1 MTQKSQVLQALQV
14 TSKVRISATGFED
27 SLIIAS
33 LTPHDVRA
41 VHECPKSRAKR
52 GCWRVQGKRPL
63 GSGCQCRLCNRAS
76 LPVAVTSECNTFE
89 LCAIGVS
96 SPTYLKGYKCRG
108 SGAKVGYCLKC
119 SKFPHPRPYSFK
131 CTSVNNLQY
140 FMIPTFIFSHYYPL
154 PDFSFE
160 QIFTY
165 ICWLIPWKP
174 LLPTPRDLTFT
185 QVMGPEGGHILLCSS
200 WAYRSSVLCLLLL
213 SFFQLGWTKC
223 LWQQYFTI
231 SYFEVNLLKVG
242 KLPDTILCLN
252 FHNGK
257 PD

>member
-1 MTQKSQVLQALQV
+1 MTHKSQVLQALQV

-119 SKFPHPRPYSFK
+119 SKFPHPRLYSFK

-140 FMIPTFIFSHYYPL
+140 FMIPTFIFSHYYPPPQL
-154 PDFSFE
+154 LFW
-160 QIFTY
+160 TY
-165 ICWLIPWKP
+165 FHIH
-174 LLPTPRDLTFT
+174 LLTYSLKAPTPHTMIFVFHTSDGTRRGTHFALFFLGI
-185 QVMGPEGGHILLCSS
+185 QILSLMPSP
-200 WAYRSSVLCLLLL
+200 AI
-213 SFFQLGWTKC
+213 FFSAGMDC

-242 KLPDTILCLN
+242 KLPEAILCLN